1 MTGPEIEDIRARL
14 EAAKSSGGLSESQT
28 RENDAQNQNQGLRA
42 GVELIAAILA
52 SGAVGFGIDH
62 IFDTRPFGFMI
73 MLFLGIFTGFY
84 NVWRVMN
91 NMSISSGFQQLQT
104 GQKNANTA
112 PIDMDRP

>member
-1 MTGPEIEDIRARL
+1 MPDPNLEDIRARL
-14 EAAKSSGGLSESQT
+14 SAAKHATAPAEGQRKE
-28 RENDAQNQNQGLRA
+28 DAQNQNQGLRA

-62 IFDTRPFGFMI
+62 IFDTRPFGFII

-91 NMSISSGFQQLQT
+91 NLSISSGFQQLHN
-104 GQKNANTA
+104 GPKNANTA
-112 PIDMDRP
+112 PNDVDRP